1 MHSRVQSHYSN
12 VLGSPDKSGMTGAT
26 MTQTGSGRPSLASR
40 PISGYSIASNGNNFA
55 GIGSNNVRMPPMAAQ
70 FPAMSNEGHAADAAG
85 PFGDMH
91 SRGYSTSGISAVGS
105 HAEGRPASSFYALD
119 GHTGM
124 DTPTSAGP
132 DPTRKHYGNNKSITS
147 TGRPTSEFARPQGTG
162 VGDRVSKVS
171 FADSSFTGKETT
183 GGNRRSSYFANGP
196 GTASSPNAH
205 RYKASQGNSI
215 SGNSI
220 FNMYGGGGKDAPAM
234 PRIPIPAVFNKDRDV
249 TKGVEASTARSLSA
263 EDLAS
268 IVVNNNAPGVY
279 SPESFETAA
288 LPASRSADE
297 NLESMTSGGDQF
309 LAVGDSNN
317 NNKKH
322 NITISTSMPRL
333 ANPQGRQSILSP
345 DDMLRAYASKTAIAG
360 PSPRPLLSGQQ
371 DLTSSMSVPTMSLRN
386 NETNPSSA
394 QRPDT
399 FMSDYSKYPDEDLE
413 EFVSVHPTHTLQHQ
427 EQDNQAD
434 EGSTSGK
441 KGIFNTKF
449 KFGSSSK

>member
-1 MHSRVQSHYSN
+1 
-12 VLGSPDKSGMTGAT
+12 

-40 PISGYSIASNGNNFA
+40 PISGYSIASNGNFA
-55 GIGSNNVRMPPMAAQ
+55 GVGSNNVRMPPMAAQ
-70 FPAMSNEGHAADAAG
+70 FPAMSNDEGHASDAAG

-91 SRGYSTSGISAVGS
+91 SRGYSTSGASAVGS

-124 DTPTSAGP
+124 DTPTSAGS
-132 DPTRKHYGNNKSITS
+132 DPTRKHYGNSKSITS
-147 TGRPTSEFARPQGTG
+147 TSRPTSEFARPHGTG
-162 VGDRVSKVS
+162 VGDRVSRVS
-171 FADSSFTGKETT
+171 FADSSFTGKETG

-220 FNMYGGGGKDAPAM
+220 FNMYGGGKDAPAM

-249 TKGVEASTARSLSA
+249 TKGVEASTARDLSA
-263 EDLAS
+263 EDLAG
-268 IVVNNNAPGVY
+268 IVVNAPGVY

-288 LPASRSADE
+288 LPSSRSADE
-297 NLESMTSGGDQF
+297 NLNSMTSGDDGF
-309 LAVGDSNN
+309 LAVGDNN

-360 PSPRPLLSGQQ
+360 PSPRPLLSNNNHQ

-386 NETNPSSA
+386 DMAPPPSSIQ

-413 EFVSVHPTHTLQHQ
+413 EFVSVHPTHEVNKYEAQDQ
-427 EQDNQAD
+427 ERDQVD

-449 KFGSSSK
+449 KFGNSSK